1 MSSFKTETRQT
12 DKINSFIRI
21 TQVVLL
27 IKIFYSNSST
37 SIGASSAAYRCED
50 GDQSWTTLSSLA
62 LIIVNGRVLDQLISV
77 IAFV

>member
-1 MSSFKTETRQT
+1 MSSSKIETRQT

-37 SIGASSAAYRCED
+37 SIGTSSAAYRCED

-62 LIIVNGRVLDQLISV
+62 LIIVKGNVLDQLISV